1 MGCSSQKNI
10 EVDDSEDNKG
20 KNNKKDKVGNKVKQ
34 NNNKKDNEDSE
45 FDEEELEMDDVS
57 NIENLKKKHMIHEY
71 YFLPTKDIPKRRFVK
86 KDKDKLL
93 PSDFADKEKKKDTKY
108 FCFIKSNTPKNN
120 KNDIIKK
127 EDESEKNNN
136 LIEDDIYLFNQRM
149 KQVKSIKPLKREEIL
164 KPYNYQIEYDINDD
178 GILDK
183 RSNKEKGNY
192 DYLDMFPNG
201 EGYKFVNNEEKPK
214 VEKPK
219 IKLPPKKNIDEEK
232 KIEMIKKNDENDIAN
247 IINKE
252 LKENGLIENN
262 KKVEDNVNDF

>member
-10 EVDDSEDNKG
+10 EVDDSEDKNG
-20 KNNKKDKVGNKVKQ
+20 KNNKKNKVGNKVKQ

-108 FCFIKSNTPKNN
+108 FCFIKFNISKNN

-127 EDESEKNNN
+127 EDESEENNN
-136 LIEDDIYLFNQRM
+136 FIDDDKYLFNQRM
-149 KQVKSIKPLKREEIL
+149 KQVKSIKPLIL
-164 KPYNYQIEYDINDD
+164 
-178 GILDK
+178 
-183 RSNKEKGNY
+183 
-192 DYLDMFPNG
+192 YL
-201 EGYKFVNNEEKPK
+201 
-214 VEKPK
+214 
-219 IKLPPKKNIDEEK
+219 
-232 KIEMIKKNDENDIAN
+232 
-247 IINKE
+247 
-252 LKENGLIENN
+252 
-262 KKVEDNVNDF
+262 